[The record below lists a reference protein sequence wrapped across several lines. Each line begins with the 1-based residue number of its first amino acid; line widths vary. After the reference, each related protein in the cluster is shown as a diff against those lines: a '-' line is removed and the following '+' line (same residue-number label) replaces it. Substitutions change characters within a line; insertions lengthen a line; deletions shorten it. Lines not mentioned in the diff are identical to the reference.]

1 MAEYTLD
8 SLRRKYGGFH
18 APTVQITLGGVD
30 LAAKG
35 WRIRSVWC
43 DTGVREEAGICQI
56 TLEDVY
62 DRKNSRFGCDGFLVR
77 GMVAEVRL
85 GYLVT
90 EPVFKG
96 FLYEIEYLLDG
107 EQPPQVTLVC
117 MDVKAAMMGCGSLDF
132 SGGQTWKQV
141 LEGLFSGVGRG
152 YAVLTRA
159 PEIPAV
165 LDCPV
170 GYPPEQMDDYAFL
183 TAAARRFGLE
193 CFVQKGALLL
203 REQPVSPG
211 VLLSLTPEDGIQRL
225 SVRLRSAGYV
235 KKVRVTG
242 GSDDIRDS
250 VEKKASGEAENPF
263 SIAPASSDPGRLIG
277 ARSVELFSAS
287 VRDNASAEALA
298 KGQLRLRR
306 TLESE
311 LELTLT
317 GLPELAP
324 GYALALDRVSPSCNG
339 SWYLVSVV
347 HEMDSETFRTTVRAR
362 RAV

>member
-1 MAEYTLD
+1 MAEYSLD
-8 SLRRKYGGFH
+8 SLRKKYGGFH
-18 APTVQITLGGVD
+18 APTVQVTLGGID
-30 LAAKG
+30 LDTKG
-35 WRIRSVWC
+35 WRVRSVWC

-56 TLEDVY
+56 TLIDLY
-62 DRKNSRFGCDGFLVR
+62 DRKNSRFDCDGFLVR
-77 GMVAEVRL
+77 GMVVEVRL
-85 GYLVT
+85 GYIVT
-90 EPVFKG
+90 KPVFKG

-107 EQPPQVTLVC
+107 EQSPQAILVC

-132 SGGQTWKQV
+132 SGGRTWKQV
-141 LEGLFSGVGRG
+141 IEGLFSGEGRG
-152 YAVLTRA
+152 YTVLTSA
-159 PEIPAV
+159 PEVPAV
-165 LDCPV
+165 LDCPI

-183 TAAARRFGLE
+183 ISAARRFGLE

-203 REQPVSPG
+203 REQPSSPG

-250 VEKKASGEAENPF
+250 KEKKASGEAENPL
-263 SIAPASSDPGRLIG
+263 SIASASSDPGRLIG
-277 ARSVELFSAS
+277 SRSVELFSAD
-287 VRDNASAEALA
+287 VRDNAAAEALA

-311 LELTLT
+311 LELTMT

-324 GYALALDRVSPSCNG
+324 GYALEISRVSPSCNG

-347 HEMDSETFRTTVRAR
+347 HEMDEEAFRTTVRAR